1 MIHPELALIHH
12 ALSPRLLER
21 FLLPHLPEQPL
32 LFIRSEQLWTSRQ
45 YYLD

>member
-1 MIHPELALIHH
+1 MIHPELAVIQH

-32 LFIRSEQLWTSRQ
+32 LVIRSEQLWTSRQ